1 VTYLWPTRKWRC
13 SGSRSSRSTTWDKKQ
28 ALTKDSEFAL
38 TLLLMGAIG
47 FGWTILSSACA
58 ALRSKW
64 RLWNDAALAEAIAL
78 AQAAE
83 AVVPA
88 QPQPQPPPWP
98 SSFSPSLDDTCY
110 TAAAVDADS
119 GYWSG
124 ASGDDSDGCEFDAEN

>member
-13 SGSRSSRSTTWDKKQ
+13 SGSSSSRSTTWDKKQ

-47 FGWTILSSACA
+47 IGWAILSSACA
-58 ALRSKW
+58 ALRKKW

-88 QPQPQPPPWP
+88 EPQPPSWP